1 MPNEYFKAPL
11 GMTME
16 NFMWAP
22 APVGEEGEVD
32 LPLPNLAAF
41 DRLHEEGEPA
51 RLSWLSDWV
60 ESHQTCTYI
69 LRHHGPK
76 GLKRVIRGIAR
87 ACSQHKVHMGTR
99 VKACAE
105 ACEYA
110 VY

>member
-41 DRLHEEGEPA
+41 DR
-51 RLSWLSDWV
+51 
-60 ESHQTCTYI
+60 HQTCTYI